1 MKVKRAKQVR
11 RHVRFYRVCH
21 GFREP
26 YKVVMDGNFLHA
38 CIEAKLGGPRD
49 TLPKLLSGHAKVF
62 STKCALNELRN
73 MGERF
78 AGTYLAARR
87 FDCVR
92 CGHEDCVSAAD
103 CLKSL
108 VEKGNQE
115 HFFVATQ
122 DRKLQS
128 ELQSIP
134 GVPILRAIPQGLTIE
149 PPSKAQQKNAELAS
163 QENKMPS
170 VAEGRLLETT
180 AEAKVGDGKPL
191 KKRKNGPNPMS
202 CLPKK
207 KKQHVFPVAQAGT
220 EQKKRNRPRRKKGLH
235 ERGRDEDAAS
245 ERPVV

>member
-49 TLPKLLSGHAKVF
+49 TIPKLLCGHAKIF
-62 STKCALNELRN
+62 STKCALHELKS
-73 MGERF
+73 MGDPF

-92 CGHEDCVSAAD
+92 CGHENSVSAAD

-108 VEKGNQE
+108 VEKGNHE

-122 DRKLQS
+122 DRKLQT

-134 GVPILRAIPQGLTIE
+134 GVAILRAIPQGVTIE

-163 QENKMPS
+163 LENKMPS
-170 VAEGRLLETT
+170 AAEGKLLEASTDKK
-180 AEAKVGDGKPL
+180 EGGAKVS
-191 KKRKNGPNPMS
+191 KKRKKGPNPMS

-207 KKQHVFPVAQAGT
+207 KKQPVLPTTQAGT
-220 EQKKRNRPRRKKGLH
+220 VQKKRNRPRRRKGMQ
-235 ERGRDEDAAS
+235 EKEKEEDAS
-245 ERPVV
+245 TMNPVA